1 MVADFI
7 PSKETELSRRSPRTA
22 PANVTIYGDRA
33 RVIRAAG
40 KLPRISIDPLYSGGE
55 LNLDGFAVPLVVE
68 LAGMQIEDTT
78 SILYAHDDAE
88 PVGQG
93 RAAIA
98 AGKLTVDGE
107 ITGTG
112 DRAKQV
118 VADAANGY
126 QWRASMGVGTDRRQ
140 PDRRARQDAGSQR
153 AADSTAR

>member
-7 PSKETELSRRSPRTA
+7 PSKETNYPQVTA
-22 PANVTIYGDRA
+22 HGVRNVTIYGDRA

-40 KLPRISIDPLYSGGE
+40 SLPRISIDPLYGGGE
-55 LNLDGFAVPLVVE
+55 LNLDGFPVPLVVE

-98 AGKLTVDGE
+98 AT
-107 ITGTG
+107 
-112 DRAKQV
+112 
-118 VADAANGY
+118 
-126 QWRASMGVGTDRRQ
+126 S
-140 PDRRARQDAGSQR
+140 
-153 AADSTAR
+153 